1 MAPSQFAHDVV
12 SIVEEVADLDW
23 MVSTWANRDD
33 VECNETFSTTRMARA
48 GREKERER
56 REIDPSRKPTLEGWI
71 R

>member
-48 GREKERER
+48 GREKEKETGNR
-56 REIDPSRKPTLEGWI
+56 SKSKAYT
-71 R
+71 